1 MDINDILNKR
11 GQVVEQMK
19 AVLAMAE
26 SENRDLSS
34 EEAAKYQAMDDDQN
48 SLKARADRIQ
58 NAAKVEAELGQRQTT
73 GHRATLQN
81 EARKDGLKSDD
92 YKSGFN
98 AYARVGKAGLSHD
111 ILNALQVGTDSEGG
125 FIVPTE
131 FDTMLVETLQ
141 DINQLRSVVNVISTG
156 SDRNIPVE
164 SSLGTATWT
173 AEEAAYTES
182 DAAFSQVVLS
192 SYKLGTIIKVSE
204 ELLEDSFFNVEEYL
218 ARNFGKRFGIAE
230 ESAFVNGDGSGKPTG
245 IVGGS
250 GLGVTAAGTAAI
262 TADELIDLYHALSRP
277 YRSNATFLAND
288 STVKLIRKLK
298 DSNGVYLWQP
308 GLQAGQPDTILGR
321 PLVTSTAMPAA
332 TTGLKSVVFGDMSCY
347 TVADRTG
354 TVMQRLNEL
363 YAANGQVGFRMR
375 KRMDGKVVDAS
386 GIKHLIQAAA

>member
-1 MDINDILNKR
+1 MDINDILHKR

-19 AVLAMAE
+19 AVLAHAE
-26 SENRDLSS
+26 NENRDLTG
-34 EEAAKYQAMDDDQN
+34 EEAAKYQAMDEDQN
-48 SLKARADRIQ
+48 GLKARADRIQ
-58 NAAKVEAELGQRQTT
+58 NAANVEAELSQRQSAP
-73 GHRATLQN
+73 HRATLQN
-81 EARKDGLKSDD
+81 EGRKDGLKSDD
-92 YKSGFN
+92 YKAGFN
-98 AYARVGKAGLSHD
+98 AYARTGKAGLSHD

-131 FDTMLVETLQ
+131 FDTMLVESLQ
-141 DINQLRSVVNVISTG
+141 DINELRSLVNVISTG

-182 DAAFSQVVLS
+182 DAAFSQVVLTS
-192 SYKLGTIIKVSE
+192 HKLTSIIKVSE
-204 ELLEDSFFNVEEYL
+204 ELLEDSFFNVEQYL

-250 GLGVTAAGTAAI
+250 TLGVTAAGVAAI
-262 TADELIDLYHALSRP
+262 TADEVIDLYHALGRP
-277 YRSNATFLAND
+277 YRSRATFLMND
-288 STVKLIRKLK
+288 STTKLVRKLK

-308 GLQAGQPDTILGR
+308 GLQAGQPDSILGR
-321 PLVTSTAMPAA
+321 PLVSSTAMPVA
-332 TTGLKSVVFGDMSCY
+332 TTGLKSIVFGDMSCY

-354 TVMQRLNEL
+354 SVMQRLNEL

-375 KRMDGKVVDAS
+375 KRMDGKVVDTA
-386 GIKHLIQAAA
+386 GIKHLIQA